1 MSLFHRPF
9 LNDISTDQAKEKPS
23 GWKRFL
29 IETGRFCFVL
39 LCALLTAVLFK
50 LSYPKP
56 SYSLLAWLALAPFT
70 VALVRCQQLSSS
82 FWYSWLTGIFVYSG
96 LYYWIFITCWQGGGL
111 SVALSVAAWLGLSA
125 LMALQFAFFG
135 VSCFYLKRLHGLFPL
150 LAAMGWVA
158 LEWGHEV
165 LASYVL
171 GFPWFTLAYSQWNL
185 PQVIQIASW
194 TGAAGVSFVV
204 AFTGLSI
211 GYAFA
216 TPSLRK
222 GLFHLLLS
230 LLTFL
235 MTYGYGYWYFRHDTS
250 RTLLRLQA
258 AIVQP
263 NIDQY
268 KKWSLEFEE
277 EIHNTLSELNTRAAA
292 TEPMLVLWPE
302 SVTPGPIQEEP
313 YLDWLKQGL
322 GKHNAWQ
329 LVGSNR
335 EEEKKQYVSAVL
347 FSPTGE
353 MTAVYDKTQLVPFG
367 EFIPFEKWVREIFP
381 QVQVL
386 GELGGFS
393 AGKWEQPLLAM
404 DQIAF
409 GSTICY
415 ESVFGRL
422 WRSQAHAG
430 ARFFVNLTNDAWFF
444 DTDAPYQHLAASVLR
459 AVELR
464 RPVLR
469 AANTGI
475 SAVISS
481 RGEILSQ
488 APLNTQAVLTA
499 EVPLPLGQDFSFYV
513 RWGEW
518 LSWLCAAF
526 YLTILIS
533 VMAFVY
539 E

>member
-9 LNDISTDQAKEKPS
+9 LKDNTSMQPEKS
-23 GWKRFL
+23 SACRRYLAAIGW
-29 IETGRFCFVL
+29 GCFVL
-39 LCALLTAVLFK
+39 LCAISTAVLFK
-50 LSYPKP
+50 LSYPKF

-70 VALVRCQQLSSS
+70 VAVVRCQRLVSS
-82 FWYSWLTGIFVYSG
+82 FWYSWLTGILVYSG
-96 LYYWIFITCWQGGGL
+96 LYYWIFVTCWQGGGL
-111 SVALSVAAWLGLSA
+111 SVALSATAWLGLSA

-135 VSCFYLKRLHGLFPL
+135 VSCFYLKRLHGFFPL

-185 PQVIQIASW
+185 PQVIQIAAW

-222 GLFHLLLS
+222 GLWHLLLS

-235 MTYGYGYWYFRHDTS
+235 VVYGYGDWYLKHDTS
-250 RTLLRLQA
+250 HALLRLRA

-268 KKWSLEFEE
+268 KKWSQDFEE
-277 EIHNTLSELNTRAAA
+277 EIKSTLDELNEQTA
-292 TEPMLVLWPE
+292 TVAPMLVLWPE
-302 SVTPGPIQEEP
+302 SVTPGPVQEDP
-313 YLDWLKQGL
+313 YLGWVQQWSKTQG
-322 GKHNAWQ
+322 AWQ

-335 EEEKKQYVSAVL
+335 EENNTQYVSAFL
-347 FSPTGE
+347 FSPVGE
-353 MTAVYDKTQLVPFG
+353 VVAAYDKTHLVPFG

-381 QVQVL
+381 HIQVL
-386 GELGGFS
+386 GELGGFT

-404 DQIAF
+404 NQIAF

-415 ESVFGRL
+415 ESVFGQLWKRQARL
-422 WRSQAHAG
+422 G

-475 SAVISS
+475 SAVISA

-488 APLNTQAVLTA
+488 APLNTQAVLKA

-518 LSWLCAAF
+518 LAWLCAAF